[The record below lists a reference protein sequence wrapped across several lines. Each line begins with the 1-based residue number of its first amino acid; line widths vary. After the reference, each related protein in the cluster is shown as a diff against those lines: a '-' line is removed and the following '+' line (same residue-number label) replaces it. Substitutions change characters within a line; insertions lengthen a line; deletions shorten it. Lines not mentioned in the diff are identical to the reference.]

1 MATDWVGAQHAVFAC
16 CFHTK
21 PAATAWPFQVL
32 GKPKSGVLSLLGFIF
47 CSLAPLEFQ
56 DSALER
62 ERSF

>member
-1 MATDWVGAQHAVFAC
+1 MAPDRVGAQHVVFAY

-21 PAATAWPFQVL
+21 PAAAAWPFQVV
-32 GKPKSGVLSLLGFIF
+32 GNPKSGVLSLLGSIF